1 MEIRDIGVGDIQIR
15 SLDIPPVVT
24 RGYNVFDAQ
33 VPVPVVVNIGLP
45 IVDVPG
51 CVEAHEQ
58 NTNKERSGII
68 SDDDPKGVK
77 TYCDAGVPSFNPIQ
91 YEPEQMVITRPPPP
105 VDTRVKNE
113 KPETETKE
121 LPKPP
126 GSQPPVN
133 TADIECPTQKQLS
146 EEPVGFIFD
155 SGRKEVTGYR
165 LEGTQCIREVRDVPI
180 VEQAINGLPP
190 TGTVITTGAIA
201 VVATTSAL
209 LAKPFADIL
218 LKVVKPTVKKV
229 LKKVASIRGK
239 QLKVQSVTE
248 RRAEQRDRNQA
259 IAKLK
264 SVAAKTKKKG

>member
-1 MEIRDIGVGDIQIR
+1 MEIKNIGVGDIRIR
-15 SLDIPPVVT
+15 SLDIPPVIT
-24 RGYNVFDAQ
+24 RGSNILDAQ

-51 CVEAHEQ
+51 CVEAHE
-58 NTNKERSGII
+58 TNNPKNNKVSG
-68 SDDDPKGVK
+68 DDPKG
-77 TYCDAGVPSFNPIQ
+77 TITFCDAGVPNFNPIQ
-91 YEPEQMVITRPPPP
+91 YEPKQMVITRPPPA
-105 VDTRVKNE
+105 VDTRTKE
-113 KPETETKE
+113 ERKTETQE
-121 LPKPP
+121 SLPTPP
-126 GSQPPVN
+126 SPKPPVN
-133 TADIECPTQKQLS
+133 TANIECPTQKQLS

-229 LKKVASIRGK
+229 LKKVATIRGK
-239 QLKVQSVTE
+239 QMKILSVKE
-248 RRAEQRDRNQA
+248 RREEQRDRNQA